1 VSRKVNTNTGQKQ
14 TFISVIILGV
24 LAVIAG
30 GIFFVQF
37 KFNPAVQPAASVLAV
52 DNQNQA
58 APMGSTEKSLITFPT
73 GQAPLGALETFDAS
87 GLSDKINGK
96 AELYLKAG
104 FIRLHSQRF
113 EDKTAGDV
121 WMEVFVYDMQST
133 QNAFAV
139 FSAQRRAD
147 AQTVNIGQYAYQT
160 QNALFF
166 VHGPFYVEIIASE
179 VSETIHQS
187 MRSFAEAFI
196 AQHPFEA
203 IPAIAEKKLFPEDG
217 LVQDSIA
224 LVSADAF
231 GYDRFDQIFTAN
243 YRLKD
248 AELMAYISPRKTPRE
263 AEELAFGYQEF
274 LMTFGG
280 ETAEFDSPI
289 ASAKMIYI
297 LDTYEIVFSHGAY
310 LAGVR
315 EAADKQTAQELAM
328 RLFKHIKEVSDESR
342 PQS

>member
-1 VSRKVNTNTGQKQ
+1 MSRKVNTNTGQKQ
-14 TFISVIILGV
+14 TFISLAILGV

-37 KFNPAVQPAASVLAV
+37 NFNPAVQPVTSVLSV
-52 DNQNQA
+52 DNQNQTV
-58 APMGSTEKSLITFPT
+58 PMVSSEKSLILFPS
-73 GQAPLGALETFDAS
+73 GQAPLGALETFDAAD
-87 GLSDKINGK
+87 LSDKINGK
-96 AELYLKAG
+96 AELYLTAG

-133 QNAFAV
+133 QNAFSV
-139 FSAQRRAD
+139 FSAQRRED
-147 AQTVNIGQYAYQT
+147 AQTISIGQYAYQT

-179 VSETIHQS
+179 VSATIIQS

-203 IPAIAEKKLFPEDG
+203 TPAIAEKQLFPEDG

-231 GYDRFDQIFTAN
+231 GYDHFDQIFTAT
-243 YRLKD
+243 YRLKK
-248 AELMAYISPRKTPRE
+248 AELMAYISHRKTAQE
-263 AEELAFGYQEF
+263 AEELASGYYEF
-274 LMTFGG
+274 LTAFGG
-280 ETAEFDSPI
+280 ETAEFDLPI
-289 ASAKMIYI
+289 ESAKMIYI
-297 LDTYEIVFSHGAY
+297 LDSYEIVFSHGSY

-315 EAADKQTAQELAM
+315 ESAEKQPARELAM
-328 RLFKHIKEVSDESR
+328 RLFNRIKEVSDESR
-342 PQS
+342 PQL